1 MSIGRLGN
9 LVKKLTVPNL
19 PNFFFN
25 LFNPIKSPT
34 LSNIPLRHCA
44 GIIFNTR
51 VVVLSG
57 IVRGVD

>member
-1 MSIGRLGN
+1 M
-9 LVKKLTVPNL
+9 KKLTVPNL

-44 GIIFNTR
+44 GIIFKTR